1 MSTTTEHHNRFSGH
15 QQHHESSSPGARQTV
30 KFLTAATTGAS
41 LLLLSGL
48 VLTATVIGLVVATPL
63 LVLFSPVLVPAAF
76 VLFLTFAGFVSSG
89 GFGLAAVAAL
99 GWIYNY
105 VAGKHPPGA
114 DKLDYA
120 RMMIANKAMDMK
132 ERAKDVGHAVQ
143 HRVHDATHQTSS

>member
-1 MSTTTEHHNRFSGH
+1 MSTEHSRPFTQKLYDSAP
-15 QQHHESSSPGARQTV
+15 SSRQTV

-76 VLFLTFAGFVSSG
+76 VLFLAFAGFVSSG

-120 RMMIANKAMDMK
+120 RTMIADKARHVK
-132 ERAKDVGHAVQ
+132 ERARDYGHAVQ
-143 HRVHDATHQTSS
+143 HRVQDATHSS

>member
-1 MSTTTEHHNRFSGH
+1 MSTEHSRPFTQKLYDSA
-15 QQHHESSSPGARQTV
+15 PGSRQTV

-41 LLLLSGL
+41 LLVLSGL
-48 VLTATVIGLVVATPL
+48 VLTATIIGLVVATPL
-63 LVLFSPVLVPAAF
+63 LVIFSPVLVPAAV
-76 VLFLTFAGFVSSG
+76 VLFLTFVGFVSSG

-120 RMMIANKAMDMK
+120 RAVIADKTRGVA
-132 ERAKDVGHAVQ
+132 ERARDYGHAVQ
-143 HRVHDATHQTSS
+143 HKVQDAAHHSS